1 VRKNPA
7 ITPSTE
13 EMTPPVLFFG
23 VVLSKM
29 QKQNSIFVM
38 SPLSSQS
45 KVVAGIIDSIFGQKT
60 ATLANT
66 QLFYKFCLW
75 FRPYLV

>member
-13 EMTPPVLFFG
+13 ETTPPVLFFG

-29 QKQNSIFVM
+29 QKQNSIFGM

-45 KVVAGIIDSIFGQKT
+45 KTVLGIIASIFGAK
-60 ATLANT
+60 NRHS
-66 QLFYKFCLW
+66 CE
-75 FRPYLV
+75 